1 MHSKIYV
8 SRKAKTTNNLGRRE
22 YHVVFDNQ
30 IAETNFCLDILQSVD
45 VGVLF
50 FLFLFCSSTFAIAY
64 ICHLIILCKSAW
76 NTKATP
82 CSEPLLTNTIWL
94 MYSCALWV
102 SSHLLYGTCPLAES
116 STEMRMHLFFC
127 CPLWQ
132 KKNDFTTEGE
142 PVVHFASGTLLVCF
156 CRSTFICSF
165 RFQHFTFSLGT
176 IRRLFWTPRRS
187 VIGCEWQQYTL

>member
-1 MHSKIYV
+1 MLLLWVPDSLIL
-8 SRKAKTTNNLGRRE
+8 SWIDFIRSAK
-22 YHVVFDNQ
+22 YHVVLDKQ
-30 IAETNFCLDILQSVD
+30 IAETNLCLDILQSVD

-116 STEMRMHLFFC
+116 SAEMRMHLFFC

-132 KKNDFTTEGE
+132 KKKMFLPLRVNQLSILHLE
-142 PVVHFASGTLLVCF
+142 L
-156 CRSTFICSF
+156 CSF
-165 RFQHFTFSLGT
+165 VFAALPLFAPFVFST
-176 IRRLFWTPRRS
+176 SPS
-187 VIGCEWQQYTL
+187 V